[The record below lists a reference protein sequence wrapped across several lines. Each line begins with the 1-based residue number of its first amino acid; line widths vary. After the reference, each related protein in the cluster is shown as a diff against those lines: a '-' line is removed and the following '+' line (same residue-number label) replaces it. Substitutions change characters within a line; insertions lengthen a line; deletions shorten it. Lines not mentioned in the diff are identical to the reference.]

1 MFPRAPYK
9 RIPAQ
14 GWNNDYCTAFNN
26 DPFKE
31 KPVGQYIN
39 YKINENT
46 RIQLYYY
53 PVPNRLDLFIPT
65 SNTSAFVL
73 ALGKQGCMRVNDNSS
88 VSISDIENNIH
99 LLKLLA
105 QNKLLDPAIVADIEK
120 SIPLRPM
127 LRPHDA
133 PQPK

>member
-9 RIPAQ
+9 RTPTQ
-14 GWNNDYCTAFNN
+14 GWKNDYCTAFDN

-31 KPVGQYIN
+31 KPVGQYIH

-46 RIQLYYY
+46 KIQLYYY
-53 PVPNRLDLFIPT
+53 PVPNRLDLYIPT
-65 SNTSAFVL
+65 SNASAFVQV
-73 ALGKQGCMRVNDNSS
+73 LGEQKSVHVNGNRS

-105 QNKLLDPAIVADIEK
+105 QNKLLDPAIVQDIEK

-127 LRPHDA
+127 LRPRDV